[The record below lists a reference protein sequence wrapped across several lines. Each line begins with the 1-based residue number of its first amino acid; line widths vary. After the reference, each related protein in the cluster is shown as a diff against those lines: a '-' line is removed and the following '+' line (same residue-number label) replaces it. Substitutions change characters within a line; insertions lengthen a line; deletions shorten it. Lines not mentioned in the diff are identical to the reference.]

1 MTNTQ
6 TLRVELINEI
16 NSLPDEKLP
25 KALDLLKS
33 LLEPNVAQFNPP
45 KAENNPLL
53 DYIGGIS
60 HGSLSADV
68 DKELYGEQP

>member
-6 TLRVELINEI
+6 MLRAELVNEI

-33 LLEPNVAQFNPP
+33 LLGSNGVSTQPNPIKTNH
-45 KAENNPLL
+45 NPLL
-53 DYIGGIS
+53 GYIGGVS
-60 HGSLSADV
+60 HGSLSANLDE
-68 DKELYGEQP
+68 DLYGE

>member
-33 LLEPNVAQFNPP
+33 LLESNVAQFNPP
-45 KAENNPLL
+45 NTVNNPLL
-53 DYIGGIS
+53 DYIGGVS
-60 HGSLSADV
+60 HGSLSVDI
-68 DKELYGEQP
+68 DKELYGE